1 MLCLLLKGFETL
13 LGIIRKEGG
22 YEDAGLVVQDCL
34 HICRNILSDS
44 ETCQRLFFA
53 MGGADWILRFADFFN
68 PHLLENIKSSSPL
81 VDADDDDGGGGER
94 ASRHA
99 AAGVECWFDDPNRL
113 ASAVLALNALYSSL
127 STPNVKHQRQVATS
141 SSTLLSS
148 ACHWIARRGPA
159 DLVFASLTLL
169 NALVI
174 GGNSDIGLMLSTVS
188 IKVTPAQPRKTIPA
202 DIDLPTLLFSWR
214 PVPSD
219 ERRFIPVLSLL
230 AERYLYPQEAWS
242 APSLLHHLQ
251 GKVDT
256 YRDFLRA
263 MNCPD
268 DQPTMTLG
276 QSCLLVFESILS
288 VNSTI
293 GDLIVQYVLAPPPP
307 PDVDASQVPETMKPL
322 GVQVLKVF
330 LEGCSTVLESG
341 SYSTAMMMMPG
352 TVSSNYRS
360 DIEVVERCANLFTI
374 VFAHCSQLG
383 KELSTAVT
391 TAHAGV
397 VVLSS
402 LSVGGPSGGGSS
414 KPLLPMLLSIASRSA
429 RLPGGV
435 GYPVLV
441 SILRMLSCIASGC
454 ALAAKQVCS
463 HLLISDLLLI
473 HTSSS
478 SSLNGRCWKT
488 LRTCSW
494 WTSPRWPAS
503 LRVCLHWCRCPPAS
517 SWAAASTR

>member
-1 MLCLLLKGFETL
+1 MLLKGFETL

-68 PHLLENIKSSSPL
+68 PHLLENMKSSSSLL
-81 VDADDDDGGGGER
+81 VDAADADDDDGGER
-94 ASRHA
+94 ASRRTA
-99 AAGVECWFDDPNRL
+99 KETAGTECWFDDPNRL

-127 STPNVKHQRQVATS
+127 STPNGKHQRQVATS

-169 NALVI
+169 NALVMA
-174 GGNSDIGLMLSTVS
+174 GNSDIGLMLSTVS
-188 IKVTPAQPRKTIPA
+188 IKVTPAQPRKNIPA

-230 AERYLYPQEAWS
+230 AERYLYPHEAWS
-242 APSLLHHLQ
+242 AAGASSLHLQ

-263 MNCPD
+263 INCPD
-268 DQPTMTLG
+268 DQPMSLG
-276 QSCLLVFESILS
+276 RSCLLVFESILS

-293 GDLIVQYVLAPPPP
+293 GDLIVQYILAPPPP

-341 SYSTAMMMMPG
+341 SYSTAMPG
-352 TVSSNYRS
+352 AVSINYRS

-397 VVLSS
+397 VLSN
-402 LSVGGPSGGGSS
+402 LSVGGPSGGSS

-454 ALAAKQVCS
+454 ALAAKQVLS
-463 HLLISDLLLI
+463 
-473 HTSSS
+473 
-478 SSLNGRCWKT
+478 RC
-488 LRTCSW
+488 CV
-494 WTSPRWPAS
+494 PNAA
-503 LRVCLHWCRCPPAS
+503 HPPL
-517 SWAAASTR
+517 